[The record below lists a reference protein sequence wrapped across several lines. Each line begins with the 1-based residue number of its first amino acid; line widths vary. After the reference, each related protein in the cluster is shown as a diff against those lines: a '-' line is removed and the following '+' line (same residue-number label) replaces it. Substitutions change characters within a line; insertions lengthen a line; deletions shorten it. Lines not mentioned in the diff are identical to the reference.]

1 MECQV
6 TETETMTSDPN
17 DTSCLPVLHSITIS
31 MPPEDLEQTNSE
43 IPALLESNIKASI
56 DSKVDSEKKY
66 HTYEKSITYEAVDSF
81 CPKPSPRLKKNR
93 RAITS
98 AENQN
103 RNDVPLNN
111 LYDYKTKDYETQN
124 LQNNIK
130 LENEYDMEKESI
142 KDLVRSQLKELKQI
156 KDDLLKLSD
165 EGNKHKATTKET
177 DSNKIV
183 EKLKKD
189 LKKKSCLLKDAQ
201 LYISKLEKRKDF
213 KTEINLLKDKID
225 SLEDE
230 RRYLKKAK
238 GELEDDLE
246 ELRLEKENI
255 EKRVTITEKKYREKE
270 EENLTLT
277 QQLCENEESIE
288 NIMTKYKSAIG
299 SISKYQSIIDNQ
311 TDELG
316 KLSLQNRKLEDNL
329 ENCIR
334 KAFKKTGANKVQVCE
349 EKKKFG

>member
-1 MECQV
+1 
-6 TETETMTSDPN
+6 
-17 DTSCLPVLHSITIS
+17 
-31 MPPEDLEQTNSE
+31 
-43 IPALLESNIKASI
+43 
-56 DSKVDSEKKY
+56 
-66 HTYEKSITYEAVDSF
+66 
-81 CPKPSPRLKKNR
+81 
-93 RAITS
+93 
-98 AENQN
+98 
-103 RNDVPLNN
+103 
-111 LYDYKTKDYETQN
+111 
-124 LQNNIK
+124 
-130 LENEYDMEKESI
+130 MEKESI
-142 KDLVRSQLKELKQI
+142 KDLVRRQLKELKQI

-255 EKRVTITEKKYREKE
+255 EKRVTLTEKKYREKE

-277 QQLCENEESIE
+277 QETFLLQKNW
-288 NIMTKYKSAIG
+288 
-299 SISKYQSIIDNQ
+299 QSILYFLIIM
-311 TDELG
+311 
-316 KLSLQNRKLEDNL
+316 NRRD
-329 ENCIR
+329 
-334 KAFKKTGANKVQVCE
+334 
-349 EKKKFG
+349 